1 VIFEEFGSGAAAL
14 HLQDEIARNELMRD
28 EDYRRQFRKDYDQK
42 YGPRVWH
49 RDFFDADI
57 VACPDESA
65 VGKSFGQVG
74 LDRGGMHPVD
84 AFLDLVL
91 EHGDKLRWRTTI
103 SNHRPELLKKL
114 AQSAGVQMGFSD
126 AGAHLRNMAFYNSG
140 LRLLRHVRDAEKQG
154 TPFMSIEHAVHRLTG
169 ELGAWYEIDAGTL
182 REGDRADIVVINPD
196 KLDQSLDRYAEHPVE
211 SYGGLSRMVNRNDE
225 TVTAVLV
232 SGKLAFG
239 AGKASPELGQ
249 ERFGEFLRAGSR
261 ARKLAHTG

>member
-1 VIFEEFGSGAAAL
+1 
-14 HLQDEIARNELMRD
+14 
-28 EDYRRQFRKDYDQK
+28 
-42 YGPRVWH
+42 
-49 RDFFDADI
+49 
-57 VACPDESA
+57 
-65 VGKSFGQVG
+65 
-74 LDRGGMHPVD
+74 
-84 AFLDLVL
+84 
-91 EHGDKLRWRTTI
+91 
-103 SNHRPELLKKL
+103 
-114 AQSAGVQMGFSD
+114 
-126 AGAHLRNMAFYNSG
+126 
-140 LRLLRHVRDAEKQG
+140 
-154 TPFMSIEHAVHRLTG
+154 VHRLTG